1 MWKSPRLEMYDE
13 IEADGSRQLELDT
26 VEEVRCNAL
35 PSKKKS
41 PRRLTTGP
49 QALVGIMLGISNLL
63 FHKKS
68 AFSPNH

>member
-1 MWKSPRLEMYDE
+1 MQCFA
-13 IEADGSRQLELDT
+13 I
-26 VEEVRCNAL
+26 
-35 PSKKKS
+35 KKES

-68 AFSPNH
+68 AFFSKPLN